1 MSVNELILKVDYAL
15 NEIDH
20 KHHSTA
26 WQKKNI
32 QKADLM
38 NRVDQFKSFF
48 FPNPI
53 VCFHLTTEVLH
64 MFT

>member
-1 MSVNELILKVDYAL
+1 MSVNELILKVNYAL

-20 KHHSTA
+20 KHHSAA
-26 WQKKNI
+26 WQKKTI

-48 FPNPI
+48 FPTLLCVSI
-53 VCFHLTTEVLH
+53 
-64 MFT
+64 